1 MSIEGFNKRKTRNSK
16 TTTLSKFMTAAEAR
30 NELDTVVANLAVNE
44 LVQAIA
50 KVKVSVADGKNTT
63 TFAFSYDSSPE
74 VIATTID
81 MLRDLGYEV
90 VLSKYYNDVIN
101 ITVK

>member
-30 NELDTVVANLAVNE
+30 NELDVVVANLAVNE
-44 LVQAIA
+44 LVKAIA
-50 KVKVSVADGKNTT
+50 KVKESVANGKNTT
-63 TFAFSYDSSPE
+63 AFAFSYNSSAE
-74 VIATTID
+74 VIAATIS
-81 MLRDLGYEV
+81 MLRDLEYEV
-90 VLSKYYNDVIN
+90 VPSKYYNDVIN